1 MENWWFQLFHSGCGV
16 IVKLILNL
24 VLVPIPEIGVNGAAF
39 ASVACHMV
47 AFTIAITAL
56 RKNIKLNLGF
66 KKFVFKPVVATAIM
80 GICSYFTYCNINGII
95 SERLATIVAII
106 MAVII
111 YAISVIVLK
120 VFSKEELSMI
130 PYGNK
135 LCKVLEKIGIYW
147 FIHKINYS
155 CKFL

>member
-1 MENWWFQLFHSGCGV
+1 
-16 IVKLILNL
+16 
-24 VLVPIPEIGVNGAAF
+24 
-39 ASVACHMV
+39 MV

-66 KKFVFKPVVATAIM
+66 KKFVFKPAVATAIM

-135 LCKVLEKIGIYW
+135 LYKVLEKMGIY
-147 FIHKINYS
+147 
-155 CKFL
+155 